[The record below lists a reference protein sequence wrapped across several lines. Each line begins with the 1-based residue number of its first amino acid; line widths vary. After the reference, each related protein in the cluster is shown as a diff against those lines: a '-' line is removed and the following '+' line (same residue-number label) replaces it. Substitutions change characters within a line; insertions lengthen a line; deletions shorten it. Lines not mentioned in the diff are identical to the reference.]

1 MLTAQES
8 CLRKINTD
16 DQVCEV
22 TTEGTTIFIF
32 ENIDNR
38 GSVIFI
44 VLIIKNNDD
53 AESKHIRKQG

>member
-1 MLTAQES
+1 MNA
-8 CLRKINTD
+8 D

-22 TTEGTTIFIF
+22 TTKGTTIFVF

-38 GSVIFI
+38 GSLIFI

-53 AESKHIRKQG
+53 AESKHITKQG